1 MIDEQLTCYLVIE
14 LFIAILVPTI
24 VLFCHNLIR
33 FLFPFI

>member
-24 VLFCHNLIR
+24 VLFCHVI
-33 FLFPFI
+33 FLVVIP